1 MSFFRGIMGGGLSGA
16 ARSNPYTL
24 QAYPRLIEPE
34 TPDFARCAPE
44 FGRELAKRDCKEAV
58 KNMPWARQSAQVS
71 WAVNF
76 RAQEYNLPMSIGW
89 TVPKGEAGAGTPG
102 NCVISIEVAGPEAFY
117 DIATTHIPFTITAS
131 PFQLRGLAAYV
142 VNDCV
147 QRGGHVGGFATNKI
161 SNLANYL
168 RDPNTDL
175 SRPYPISAH
184 FLTVSVKARTFG
196 DPQPGNT
203 HPSIAVLIAEYLS
216 GVMKGANNALRAKL
230 GDTVHRMVVVSQ
242 KMRPGGNTPW
252 WQQVPDSADEMTY
265 ECDANLGAP
274 AAVDCAKV
282 EYGELGADENTISVG
297 AGVVKFL
304 RSGTCQV
311 AITAATTITLNWRQ
325 IRTALDTLFN
335 ICVNPP
341 YFAGTGGKAY
351 FGPQPVVSRR
361 SRWWKRQDDDDD
373 LTGLNALPPGGNITV
388 SSVPL
393 RPPERMLGVNS
404 TSAENSTMLV
414 NTTYAIPSL

>member
-1 MSFFRGIMGGGLSGA
+1 MSSFFGGSFGFGA
-16 ARSNPYTL
+16 AARNNPYTL
-24 QAYPRLIEPE
+24 QAYPRLIEPT
-34 TPDFARCAPE
+34 TPDFARCVPE

-58 KNMPWARQSAQVS
+58 KNMPWARQSAEVE

-76 RAQEYNLPMSIGW
+76 HAQEYHLPMSIGW

-102 NCVISIEVAGPEAFY
+102 NCVISIEVAGPKAFY
-117 DIATTHIPFTITAS
+117 DPATTNTPFTIRAS

-147 QRGGHVGGFATNKI
+147 QRGGYLGGFATNKI

-168 RDPNTDL
+168 QDPSTDL
-175 SRPYPISAH
+175 SLPYPISAH

-216 GVMKGANNALRAKL
+216 GVMKGASNEVRAIL
-230 GDTVHRMVVVSQ
+230 GASVHRMVVVSQ
-242 KMRPGGNTPW
+242 KMRPGGTTPW

-265 ECDANLGAP
+265 ECDAKLGAP

-282 EYGELGADENTISVG
+282 EYGELGADDDIISVG

-304 RSGTCQV
+304 SSGTCQV

-341 YFAGTGGKAY
+341 YYAGTGGKAY

-361 SRWWKRQDDDDD
+361 SRWGKRQDNDD
-373 LTGLNALPPGGNITV
+373 LSGLNALPPGGNITV
-388 SSVPL
+388 SSVPQ
-393 RPPERMLGVNS
+393 RPPERMLGVN
-404 TSAENSTMLV
+404 TTLAENSTMLV
-414 NTTYAIPSL
+414 NATYAIPAL

>member
-1 MSFFRGIMGGGLSGA
+1 MSSFFRGFGGFGGNRGGP
-16 ARSNPYTL
+16 ARSNLYTL

-34 TPDFARCAPE
+34 SPDYARCVPE
-44 FGRELAKRDCKEAV
+44 FGRELTKRDCKEAV
-58 KNMPWARQSAQVS
+58 KNMPWLRQSAEVD

-76 RAQEYNLPMSIGW
+76 HAQQYNLPMSIGW
-89 TVPKGEAGAGTPG
+89 TVPKGEAG
-102 NCVISIEVAGPEAFY
+102 NCVISIEVAGPQAFY
-117 DIATTHIPFTITAS
+117 DRQTTNTPFTIRAS

-147 QRGGHVGGFATNKI
+147 QQGGNVGGFATNKI

-175 SRPYPISAH
+175 SLPYPISAH
-184 FLTVSVKARTFG
+184 FLTVSVKGRTFG

-203 HPSIAVLIAEYLS
+203 HPSVAVLIAEYLS
-216 GVMKGANNALRAKL
+216 GILKGADNAVRAKL
-230 GDTVHRMVVVSQ
+230 GSTINRMVVVSQ

-252 WQQVPDSADEMTY
+252 WQQIPESADEMTY
-265 ECDANLGAP
+265 ECDAKLGAP
-274 AAVDCAKV
+274 AAVDCEKV
-282 EYGELGADENTISVG
+282 EYGELGADDDTISVG

-304 RSGTCQV
+304 SSGTCQV

-341 YFAGTGGKAY
+341 IYAGTGGKAY

-361 SRWWKRQDDDDD
+361 SLWGKRQDDDD
-373 LTGLNALPPGGNITV
+373 LSGLNALPPGGNITV

-404 TSAENSTMLV
+404 TLAANSTMLV
-414 NTTYAIPSL
+414 NATYAIPAL